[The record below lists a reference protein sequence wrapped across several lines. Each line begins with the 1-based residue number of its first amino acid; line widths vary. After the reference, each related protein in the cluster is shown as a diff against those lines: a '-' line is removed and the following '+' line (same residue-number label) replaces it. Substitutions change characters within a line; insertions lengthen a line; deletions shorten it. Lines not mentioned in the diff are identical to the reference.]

1 MFLLSIVIL
10 NRIDYSNNNNNII
23 DSNNITING
32 DTQRKWSSPKQG
44 LCIPSLTNKCFLLP
58 LILFILTLGILTVI
72 LIGGIEHINNL
83 KSNLQIKQ
91 NFIVETQNKNNQ
103 TVKISN
109 KVLLEQYKRIE
120 QFNKTLTELNNQNN
134 QTVKQL
140 NDQLLEKNATI
151 EHLNKT
157 VIECKA
163 ERSRINSQLK

>member
-1 MFLLSIVIL
+1 
-10 NRIDYSNNNNNII
+10 
-23 DSNNITING
+23 
-32 DTQRKWSSPKQG
+32 
-44 LCIPSLTNKCFLLP
+44 
-58 LILFILTLGILTVI
+58 LGILTVI
-72 LIGGIEHINNL
+72 LIGGIEYINNL

-120 QFNKTLTELNNQNN
+120 QSNKTLTELNNQNN

-157 VIECKA
+157 VIECKT